1 MTVCNGITAIAF
13 FLNWILSFIERK
25 IVMSDFQNDNIGDN
39 MNNSPEQNTN
49 ADVSATVGDTSA
61 EPVQPAGNRAL
72 KELGSWVMCII
83 IAVAIALVLRNFVFT
98 VVKVDGSSMGPT
110 LEDGQR
116 LFTRIIG
123 YEPQRGDIIIFH
135 PKSNTKIS
143 YVKRVI
149 ALEGDRI
156 WIDESTGDVHL
167 KKRGSDKWEV
177 LDEDYI
183 AEKPLAAGI
192 AQRFSDDS
200 GEEGLL
206 IEKGKIFVMGDNRNN
221 SNDSRNDLGD
231 RAVGQVSKD
240 LIVGK
245 AVFRWWPVNK
255 AGVLH

>member
-1 MTVCNGITAIAF
+1 
-13 FLNWILSFIERK
+13 
-25 IVMSDFQNDNIGDN
+25 MSDFQNDNNENEI
-39 MNNSPEQNTN
+39 NNSKEINSLDNANDLSNQKIEPQNESMQNEVTETV
-49 ADVSATVGDTSA
+49 AEVAQSDVA
-61 EPVQPAGNRAL
+61 EKKENNAL
-72 KELGSWVMCII
+72 KEVGSWLMCIV
-83 IAVAIALVLRNFVFT
+83 IAVAIALVLRTFVFT
-98 VVKVDGSSMGPT
+98 IVKVDGSSMVPT

-123 YEPQRGDIIIFH
+123 YEPQRGDIVIFH

-156 WIDESTGDVHL
+156 WIDEMSGDVHL
-167 KKRGSDKWEV
+167 KKSGSDEWEI
-177 LDEDYI
+177 LNEDYI

-206 IEKGKIFVMGDNRNN
+206 IEKGKVFVMGDNRNN

-231 RAVGQVSKD
+231 RAVGQVSKE

-245 AVFRWWPVNK
+245 AVFRWWPINK
-255 AGVLH
+255 AGILH